1 MHARVKWLVLL
12 LLTGV
17 LLAED
22 KKEQAAQL
30 FQTAIKLSDI
40 RTPNSPP
47 FRLEAHITRKG
58 QGTVLEGEYLEIWAS
73 PRQWRREV
81 TLGDDHFIQ
90 VADATD
96 EKHSWVVEPRT
107 HFGFAKQILDLA
119 ELEDLREENA
129 NLKKIFPVTKDGLQ
143 LTCIESKDE
152 YGGRKIACFDAGTGS
167 LQSVENSS
175 RGTTWRRDYLQYGPV
190 GTNSFPR
197 SIKSGFSDGDSFLE
211 LTVTKLL
218 GEPQYDA
225 ATFSRPENSERRPVC
240 ARPEPPHVLREPD
253 PVYPSGQSGAPVVV
267 VQMIVETD
275 GRPRDVNVLKSQGQA
290 FDNAAINA
298 VRNWIFKPATCGGEA
313 LPMTVNIEVL
323 FRPSFGP

>member
-1 MHARVKWLVLL
+1 MKWLVPLL
-12 LLTGV
+12 LIGV

-47 FRLEAHITRKG
+47 FRLEAHITRKD

-81 TLGDDHFIQ
+81 TLGDDHFVQ
-90 VADATD
+90 VADAND
-96 EKHSWVVEPRT
+96 EKHIWVVEPRT

-129 NLKKIFPVTKDGLQ
+129 NPKKLFPVTKDGLQ
-143 LTCIESKDE
+143 LTCIESKRDE
-152 YGGRKIACFDAGTGS
+152 YGGRETTCFDATTGS
-167 LQSVENSS
+167 LHSVEGSPH
-175 RGTTWRRDYLQYGPV
+175 GPTWRRDYFQYGPI

-197 SIKSGFSDGDSFLE
+197 SIKSEFSNGDSFLE
-211 LTVTKLL
+211 FTVTKLL
-218 GEPQYDA
+218 SEPQYDA
-225 ATFSRPENSERRPVC
+225 AAFSRPENSEHRPVC
-240 ARPEPPHVLREPD
+240 ARPVPPRVLREPD
-253 PVYPSGQSGAPVVV
+253 PEYPPGQSGAPVVV

-275 GRPRDVNVLKSQGQA
+275 GRPRDLNVLKSQGQA
-290 FDNAAINA
+290 FDTAAIKA

-313 LPMTVNIEVL
+313 LPTTVNVEL
-323 FRPSFGP
+323 SFRP